1 MKALTIHH
9 GTVAPMDRSN
19 VDTDQIIPKQ
29 FLKRVE
35 RSGFGQ
41 YLFYDWRF
49 DEAGHERPEFVL
61 NRPEY
66 RKASILVAG
75 PNFGC
80 GSSREH
86 APWALQDWGLQVIIA
101 PSFADIFYNNCLKN
115 GLLPVILPE
124 APIARIFRE
133 SQLSQGLEL
142 TVDVKARSVLFA
154 DGTVETFPLDTYSQ
168 ESLLQGLDEIGR
180 TLRLEASIL
189 RFEGQEVAR
198 INSRH

>member
-1 MKALTIHH
+1 MRALTVHR
-9 GTVAPMDRSN
+9 GKVVPMDRAN

-41 YLFYDWRF
+41 FLFYDWRF
-49 DEAGHERPEFVL
+49 DEDGVERPDFVL
-61 NRPEY
+61 NKPAFRN
-66 RKASILVAG
+66 ASILVAG

-86 APWALQDWGLQVIIA
+86 APWALQDWGLKALIA

-115 GLLPVILPE
+115 GLLPITVPEDIVHRIL
-124 APIARIFRE
+124 IE
-133 SQLSQGLEL
+133 SQDEAGLEL
-142 TVDVKARSVLFA
+142 TVNVKTRSVIFN
-154 DGTVETFPLDTYSQ
+154 DGTEVAFPLDTYSQ

-180 TLRLEASIL
+180 TLRAEAEIM
-189 RFEGQEVAR
+189 RFEGQEVNR
-198 INSRH
+198 INTRS